1 MYLINFWITT
11 NTHYHS
17 LNRLR
22 TFTALYIAS
31 PREMPSLRACRLC
44 LRTGNFLDI
53 RWSCIYLKSPSCDL
67 ANRNRLRTAQ
77 SPSSGLITT
86 NWQKNKIWFE
96 NINLAQRKCDTKL
109 QGSNLIVMIMHK
121 WSNEASSFGEKQII
135 KASTKLNWTISLRT
149 FCRQQRENVSYSI
162 QHRQK

>member
-31 PREMPSLRACRLC
+31 PREMPSLRVDCALGQVISWTFDGAVSIWKA
-44 LRTGNFLDI
+44 LLVI
-53 RWSCIYLKSPSCDL
+53 RL

-77 SPSSGLITT
+77 SPNSGLITT
-86 NWQKNKIWFE
+86 NRQKNKIWFE

-109 QGSNLIVMIMHK
+109 QGSNLVMIMHK
-121 WSNEASSFGEKQII
+121 WRNDAPSFGEKQII

>member
-22 TFTALYIAS
+22 TFTALYIGNL
-31 PREMPSLRACRLC
+31 REMPSLRVDCASGQVISWTFDGAVSIWKAL
-44 LRTGNFLDI
+44 LVIWPIEIVLELHGHPT
-53 RWSCIYLKSPSCDL
+53 
-67 ANRNRLRTAQ
+67 NRH
-77 SPSSGLITT
+77 
-86 NWQKNKIWFE
+86 KNKIWSE